1 MNDFD
6 ITLDITEK
14 DSLDDEYKWRLQTK
28 VTEDTHDAVLEFA
41 NKYTRGNIS
50 GAVRYMITHHM
61 EEHGEYYV
69 SPAKRAWLKI
79 LKRQRETKA
88 YLKRVQSLHRTAIE
102 LKKRPNREYELEAM
116 ELAKE
121 LGVTWPI
128 EHILPESQVND
139 DLQYIT
145 GKLEL
150 QRNVSNKYNS
160 EELRGYLETLSNDQI
175 IKLMTGNNNSISI
188 SPF

>member
-145 GKLEL
+145 GKLSNLWASNGNSVTLREL
-150 QRNVSNKYNS
+150 QRK
-160 EELRGYLETLSNDQI
+160 
-175 IKLMTGNNNSISI
+175 KH
-188 SPF
+188 